1 MYRVLIK
8 RIFDILIALCGLL
21 IFSPIFLILL
31 PILWFSNN
39 GSIFFTQTR
48 PGMNGQL
55 FKILKLKT
63 MNDKQDELGKL
74 LPDKDRLTAI
84 GKFIRSLSLDE
95 LPQFYNVLIGDMS
108 FVGPRPLLSK
118 YIPLYNNRQMR
129 RHEVRPGIT
138 GWSQVNGR
146 NTLEWKER
154 LEQDVW
160 YVEHLSWFLD
170 LKIIFLTFIKVIKR
184 EGINASD
191 AATMKPFKG
200 NIE

>member
-74 LPDKDRLTAI
+74 LPDKDRLTSV

>member
-1 MYRVLIK
+1 MYRVLFK
-8 RIFDILIALCGLL
+8 RIFDVLISLCGLL
-21 IFSPIFLILL
+21 IFLPIFLLLL
-31 PILWFSNN
+31 PVLWISNN
-39 GSIFFTQTR
+39 GSLFFTQTR
-48 PGMNGQL
+48 PGLNGQL
-55 FKILKLKT
+55 FNILKLKT
-63 MNDKQDELGKL
+63 MNDKRDELGRL
-74 LPDKDRLTAI
+74 LPDKERLTKVGNI
-84 GKFIRSLSLDE
+84 IRSLSLDE

-118 YIPLYNNRQMR
+118 YLPLYNAHQMR

-160 YVEHLSWFLD
+160 YVEHLSLLLD
-170 LKIIFLTFIKVIKR
+170 LKIIFLTIIKVIKR

-191 AATMKPFKG
+191 ALTMKPFKG